1 MQSTFFF
8 YHNLKNLNTVREISP
23 KFQVRD
29 GTILVDS
36 YDPITGHVILGTRE
50 EIAGKVVT
58 FEEGTVDILN
68 KLNNMQ
74 IKIHLPNKSNYE
86 VNMVLA
92 KIGAHES
99 KKAYIIV

>member
-1 MQSTFFF
+1 MI
-8 YHNLKNLNTVREISP
+8 REISP
-23 KFQVRD
+23 KFQARD

-50 EIAGKVVT
+50 EISGKVVT
-58 FEEGTVDILN
+58 FEEDPFDILN
-68 KLNNMQ
+68 KLNNMHM
-74 IKIHLPNKSNYE
+74 KIHLPNKSHYE

-99 KKAYIIV
+99 KKAYIII

>member
-8 YHNLKNLNTVREISP
+8 YHNLKNLNTIREISP

-68 KLNNMQ
+68 KLNNMH